1 MTEDT
6 SRIEQ
11 DLERART
18 HALNLIAAASDLRT
32 LDEAYASFLG
42 RRSQLAAVRQAL
54 GKLPEDDRRRLGRLV
69 TDLQRELEQQAA
81 ARRESFRD
89 AELRRRWTEE
99 RIDVTLPG
107 TVFPV
112 TTLHPLTRTMWEI
125 VDIFVGLGYTV
136 ADGPEVELARYN
148 FDALNTPAHHPG
160 RAATDT
166 FYVEG
171 ADEAVCLRTQTSPVQ
186 IRTMEGQEPPVY
198 IVAPGRCY
206 RRDTVDATH
215 LAGFTQIEGL
225 AVDDG
230 ISMSD
235 LKGTLQLFA
244 RTIFGKNLD
253 VRFRPHF
260 FPFTEPSAEMDV
272 QCFKCMGSGCRI
284 CKGEGWIEILGA
296 GMVHPFLLDW
306 VGYDTERYTGF
317 AFGLGIER
325 VAALAHGVGDIRA
338 FWEND
343 LRFLEQFG
351 GRR

>member
-1 MTEDT
+1 MTDAREIEDHL
-6 SRIEQ
+6 Q
-11 DLERART
+11 GART
-18 HALNLIAAASDLRT
+18 EAIRTLAAATDLSS
-32 LDEAYASFLG
+32 LEEAQARVLG
-42 RRSQLAAVRQAL
+42 RRSELAAARQSLAQL
-54 GKLPEDDRRRLGRLV
+54 DEDDRRRVGRTV
-69 TDLQRELEQQAA
+69 TEVQRELEQEAA
-81 ARRESFRD
+81 ARRDKLLE
-89 AELRRRWTEE
+89 AELRQRWDRE
-99 RIDVTLPG
+99 RLDVTLPG
-107 TVFPV
+107 TLLP
-112 TTLHPLTRTMWEI
+112 TATIHPLTSTMWEI
-125 VDIFVGLGYTV
+125 IDVFVGLGYTV
-136 ADGPEVELARYN
+136 ADGPEIELSRYN

-160 RAATDT
+160 RSPTDT
-166 FYVEG
+166 FYIEG
-171 ADEAVCLRTQTSPVQ
+171 TNERVCLRTQTSPVQ
-186 IRTMEGQEPPVY
+186 IRAMEAQDPPVY
-198 IVAPGRCY
+198 VVAPGRCY

-225 AVDDG
+225 AVDEAV
-230 ISMSD
+230 SMSD
-235 LKGTLQLFA
+235 LKGTLQAFA
-244 RTIFGKNLD
+244 QKIFGKNLD

-272 QCFKCMGSGCRI
+272 HCFKCMGAGCRL
-284 CKGEGWIEILGA
+284 CKNEGWIEILGA